1 MPGKAQLGADS
12 AFARAHERL
21 LQDRTLQFA
30 FTESPK
36 PQPVPDWVKAIARL
50 FDAMAPAMPYVFWG
64 LVITGAVLIL
74 AFVVREMMRHRWA
87 GRAKPAVL
95 TTGVAEWR
103 PAPAKARAL
112 LEEADRLAAQ
122 GRFADAAH
130 VLLLRSIDDLEG
142 RRPDLV
148 RPALTSRDI
157 GSLEALPAAAQPAF
171 ALIAEV
177 VERSLFGGRPV
188 DAAAFG
194 LCRRAYEDFAF
205 PANWGLPAKRGLA

>member
-1 MPGKAQLGADS
+1 MQQDEAGGSAD
-12 AFARAHERL
+12 AVAHAHERL
-21 LQDRTLQFA
+21 LHDSTLQFA
-30 FTESPK
+30 FPASPK
-36 PQPVPDWVKAIARL
+36 PQPPPQWAEALGRLLEAIAP
-50 FDAMAPAMPYVFWG
+50 FMSWVFWG
-64 LVITGAVLIL
+64 LLGICVLFIAV
-74 AFVVREMMRHRWA
+74 FVAREMLRHRWI

-103 PAPAKARAL
+103 PAPERARAL
-112 LEEADRLAAQ
+112 LEEADRLAAE

-157 GSLEALPAAAQPAF
+157 SRLDALPAAARPAF
-171 ALIAEV
+171 DLIAGI

-188 DAAAFG
+188 DASGFAQCRAAY
-194 LCRRAYEDFAF
+194 ADFA
-205 PANWGLPAKRGLA
+205 LPKVWSAA